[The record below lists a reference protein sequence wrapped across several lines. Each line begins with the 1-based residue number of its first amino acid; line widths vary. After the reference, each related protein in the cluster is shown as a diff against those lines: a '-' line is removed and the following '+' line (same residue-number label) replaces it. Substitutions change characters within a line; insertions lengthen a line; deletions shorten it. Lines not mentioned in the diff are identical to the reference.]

1 MLSVKFCG
9 CKKTSFMIK
18 YAVIPESRIRQY
30 EPFMH
35 MRKRFTIRI
44 GGIYGSL
51 QLQRNKR
58 PAYEAWFHVF
68 KITWAEFH
76 HK

>member
-35 MRKRFTIRI
+35 MRKRFTIPYRGHLWI
-44 GGIYGSL
+44 FATTE
-51 QLQRNKR
+51 K
-58 PAYEAWFHVF
+58 
-68 KITWAEFH
+68 
-76 HK
+76 

>member
-9 CKKTSFMIK
+9 CKKTGFMIK

-35 MRKRFTIRI
+35 MHKRFTIPYRGHLWI
-44 GGIYGSL
+44 FATTE
-51 QLQRNKR
+51 K
-58 PAYEAWFHVF
+58 
-68 KITWAEFH
+68 
-76 HK
+76 